1 MNSLSTVT
9 DLFLSGEG
17 FTKYHHTPETDKIFN
32 LLEKVTRCKLHS
44 GIIKG
49 YLHIPARRHQRE
61 YLTKKK
67 KCIAGENNQQEDDK
81 IHQILPS

>member
-49 YLHIPARRHQRE
+49 YLRIPARRLSARIFN
-61 YLTKKK
+61 KKK
-67 KCIAGENNQQEDDK
+67 KRKHRGEK
-81 IHQILPS
+81 